1 MDSFRLTIAIASIY
15 KCVIK
20 QINNKAEY
28 LNANL
33 DEEIYIQIPIG
44 DKNFN
49 CKNLGYY
56 ERTFYGHK

>member
-33 DEEIYIQIPIG
+33 DEEIYI
-44 DKNFN
+44 
-49 CKNLGYY
+49 
-56 ERTFYGHK
+56 